1 MRLEI
6 VALLLLTFLAN
17 QRALNERSINLCYY
31 FITGLCPDQST
42 LEVLHTKPKQKTC
55 IFMDCAAY
63 REAVES
69 GPYHSLQ
76 PHSKQL
82 HFEIFPL

>member
-31 FITGLCPDQST
+31 FIIGLCPDQST

-69 GPYHSLQ
+69 GPYH